1 MATSA
6 YHLAAITP
14 PGLKIGPSRIPGGGG
29 PGGKRYGQVAGS
41 CKPHLLSDPSTC
53 MYLCKAFL
61 LVQNA
66 CVHVAVPYVRAGAQ
80 RLLHQG
86 AADSPAGPSGALTLL
101 VMAKA

>member
-14 PGLKIGPSRIPGGGG
+14 PGLKIGPSRIRGS

-66 CVHVAVPYVRAGAQ
+66 RVHVAVPYVRAGAQ

-86 AADSPAGPSGALTLL
+86 AADSPAGPSGALALL
-101 VMAKA
+101 VMAMA

>member
-6 YHLAAITP
+6 YHLAVITP
-14 PGLKIGPSRIPGGGG
+14 PGLKIGPSRIRGEPWREEIWAGG
-29 PGGKRYGQVAGS
+29 RQLQAS
-41 CKPHLLSDPSTC
+41 SALSGPSTC

-66 CVHVAVPYVRAGAQ
+66 CVHVAVPYVRAGAK

-86 AADSPAGPSGALTLL
+86 ADSPAGPSGALVLL